1 MNPES
6 TATGLYG
13 QLFSEISADYDG
25 TRQEFAQDIDAQEQY
40 FTDRYEGNMEGVPGL
55 RQSAIDL
62 YQEYKDQIDN
72 FSYST
77 TELAAL
83 INFLGRQGTR
93 EYLGYVLRD
102 GNTLESVF
110 PDKYGSEANQAN
122 KTPTEYITKFNE
134 GLQQRKLGGEV
145 DKVTDRLI
153 KKFEKGDKLTPAGN
167 KHLKSLGMI

>member
-1 MNPES
+1 MYKKMV
-6 TATGLYG
+6 ATVK
-13 QLFSEISADYDG
+13 QK
-25 TRQEFAQDIDAQEQY
+25 
-40 FTDRYEGNMEGVPGL
+40 N
-55 RQSAIDL
+55 IDL